1 MQRRTTQQADG
12 CLSVILGL
20 FGIKPKQRVET
31 ATTLPYRRRDSLLT
45 PAEHHF
51 YVTLLHAL
59 ENQAVIVP
67 KVGLQDV
74 FFITDREKYQ
84 HYRNRISTRHID
96 FLICEPKTLKPLFGI
111 ELDDSSHNRAE
122 TQKNDLF
129 KDMVFDAAML
139 PLVRFP
145 VKGTFNA
152 EEINE
157 KLQPF
162 FMQEEKAEEAPLCP
176 NCKIPM
182 VRKTARQGEHKG
194 KEFWACPNYPTC
206 KELINIEGAK

>member
-1 MQRRTTQQADG
+1 MQRRTSQQADG
-12 CLSVILGL
+12 CLSAILGL
-20 FGIKPKQRVET
+20 FGIKPKQQVET

-51 YVTLLHAL
+51 YLSLLQAI
-59 ENQAVIVP
+59 ENRAVIVP

-96 FLICEPKTLKPLFGI
+96 FLICETGTLKPLFGI
-111 ELDDSSHNRAE
+111 ELDDSSHSRSE

-129 KDMVFDAAML
+129 KNMVFDAAML

-145 VKGTFNA
+145 VKGTFST
-152 EEINE
+152 EEIKE
-157 KLQPF
+157 KLLPF
-162 FMQEEKAEEAPLCP
+162 FKQEEKAEEAPLCP

-194 KEFWACPNYPTC
+194 KDFWACSNYPTC
-206 KELINIEGAK
+206 KELINIGEL

>member
-1 MQRRTTQQADG
+1 MQGRTVKQADG
-12 CLSVILGL
+12 CLSLIFRL
-20 FGIKPKQRVET
+20 FNLNQREDR
-31 ATTLPYRRRDSLLT
+31 ADNLPYRKRESLLT
-45 PAEHHF
+45 HAELDF
-51 YVTLLHAL
+51 YKTLLQAL
-59 ENQAVIVP
+59 DSQSVVIP

-74 FFITDREKYQ
+74 FFITDKERYL

-111 ELDDSSHNRAE
+111 ELDDSSHSRAE

-145 VKGTFNA
+145 VKGTFKA
-152 EEINE
+152 EEIKE

-162 FMQEEKAEEAPLCP
+162 FKQEDKAEEAPLCP

-182 VRKTARQGEHKG
+182 VRKTARQGEYKG
-194 KEFWACPNYPTC
+194 KDFWSCPNYPTC
-206 KELINIEGAK
+206 KELVNIPITS

>member
-1 MQRRTTQQADG
+1 MQRKTIQQGNG
-12 CLSVILGL
+12 CLTAIFSL
-20 FGIKPKQRVET
+20 FGIKPNQET
-31 ATTLPYRRRDSLLT
+31 VTSLPYRKRDSLLT
-45 PAEHHF
+45 PAEHRF
-51 YVTLLHAL
+51 YVTLLYAL

-122 TQKNDLF
+122 TQKHDLF
-129 KDMVFDAAML
+129 KNMVFDAAML

-152 EEINE
+152 EEIKE

-162 FMQEEKAEEAPLCP
+162 FKQEIKVEEAPLCP
-176 NCKIPM
+176 NCNVPM
-182 VRKTARQGEHKG
+182 VRKIARQGEHKG
-194 KEFWACPNYPTC
+194 KDFWACPNYPMC
-206 KELINIEGAK
+206 KELINIEGTK

>member
-1 MQRRTTQQADG
+1 MQRGEG
-12 CLSVILGL
+12 CLTAIFNL
-20 FGIKPKQRVET
+20 FGIKPEQET
-31 ATTLPYRRRDSLLT
+31 ATTLPYRRRDSILS
-45 PAEHHF
+45 PAEYDF
-51 YVTLLHAL
+51 YTTLLHAL
-59 ENQAVIVP
+59 ENRVVIIP

-74 FFITDREKYQ
+74 FFITNRERYQ
-84 HYRNRISTRHID
+84 HYRNRISTRHVD

-111 ELDDSSHNRAE
+111 ELDDSSHSRAE
-122 TQKNDLF
+122 TQKNDIF

-152 EEINE
+152 EEIKE

-162 FMQEEKAEEAPLCP
+162 FKQEEKTEEAPLCP

-194 KEFWACPNYPTC
+194 KDFWACSNYPTC
-206 KELINIEGAK
+206 KELINIVS

>member
-1 MQRRTTQQADG
+1 MQRRTSQQADG
-12 CLSVILGL
+12 CLSAILRL
-20 FGIKPKQRVET
+20 FGIKLNQREET
-31 ATTLPYRRRDSLLT
+31 VYTLPYRRRDSLLT

-51 YVTLLHAL
+51 YLSLLQAL

-96 FLICEPKTLKPLFGI
+96 FLICETGTLKPLFGI

-129 KDMVFDAAML
+129 KNMVFDAAML

-145 VKGTFNA
+145 VKGTFKA
-152 EEINE
+152 EEIKE

-162 FMQEEKAEEAPLCP
+162 FKQEEKAEEAPLCP

-194 KEFWACPNYPTC
+194 KDFWACQNYPTC
-206 KELINIEGAK
+206 KELINIIS

>member
-1 MQRRTTQQADG
+1 MQKKSIQQGEG
-12 CLSVILGL
+12 CLTAIFSL
-20 FGIKPKQRVET
+20 FGIKPNQET
-31 ATTLPYRRRDSLLT
+31 VTSLPYRRRDSLLT
-45 PAEHHF
+45 PAEQRF
-51 YVTLLHAL
+51 YMTLLHAL

-129 KDMVFDAAML
+129 KNMVFEAALL
-139 PLVRFP
+139 PLVRIP

-152 EEINE
+152 EEIKV

-162 FMQEEKAEEAPLCP
+162 FKQEEKIEEAPLCP

-182 VRKTARQGEHKG
+182 VRRTARQGEHKG
-194 KEFWACPNYPTC
+194 KDFWACPNYPTC
-206 KELINIEGAK
+206 KELINIAG

>member
-1 MQRRTTQQADG
+1 MQRRTSQQVDG
-12 CLSVILGL
+12 CLSVIFQF
-20 FGIKPKQRVET
+20 FGIKQKEDTPT
-31 ATTLPYRRRDSLLT
+31 LLPYRKRESILT
-45 PAEHHF
+45 PAEHRF

-59 ENQAVIVP
+59 ENQAVVIP

-74 FFITDREKYQ
+74 FLISDQENFRS
-84 HYRNRISTRHID
+84 YRNRISTRHID
-96 FLICEPKTLKPLFGI
+96 FLVCEASTLKPLLGI

-129 KDMVFDAAML
+129 KNMVFDAALL

-145 VKGTFNA
+145 VKGTFQA
-152 EEINE
+152 EEIKE

-162 FMQEEKAEEAPLCP
+162 FKQEEKAEEAPLCP

-182 VRKTARQGEHKG
+182 VRKTARSGEHKG
-194 KEFWACPNYPTC
+194 KDFWACVNYPTC
-206 KELINIEGAK
+206 KELINIEPAK